1 MYSEV
6 KVFSG
11 GWPFW
16 SCAVWT
22 RKSTSE
28 ICLFGII
35 ENEKSKFSDWIATV
49 SVVVQAINLICLE
62 SEVFFPRTV
71 RVWRDKGS
79 LFLRGTFSWSSF
91 SVPVVVLF
99 LKSLGWNTAPV
110 LGLPQWAA
118 CPTFCLG
125 ADPLAASK
133 TLQLIFHL
141 VSLAN
146 ARWCLL
152 AAKRVNTLFFG
163 PTLRNNCIL
172 LEEIS
177 LAI

>member
-1 MYSEV
+1 MRRLDTKVNEWNLSFRHHWKGEV
-6 KVFSG
+6 KIFG
-11 GWPFW
+11 LNRNCFCCRPGN
-16 SCAVWT
+16 
-22 RKSTSE
+22 KSDM
-28 ICLFGII
+28 FGKR
-35 ENEKSKFSDWIATV
+35 NV
-49 SVVVQAINLICLE
+49 
-62 SEVFFPRTV
+62 FPRTV

-110 LGLPQWAA
+110 LGRPQWAA

-141 VSLAN
+141 VSLAK

-172 LEEIS
+172 FEEIS